1 MSCIVVQTLIVGGS
15 FLSAVPTLASDSPG
29 RLPIA
34 LHPANPHYLL
44 FRGQP
49 TVLVSS
55 TEHYGAVLNLDF
67 YYVPYLDELH
77 AKGLNLTRTFSGVY
91 CEDRASFG
99 IRSNTLAPA
108 GGKLLCPWARSQT
121 PGCTNGGN
129 KFDLARW
136 DGAYFRRLK
145 DFLAQAGERG
155 IVVELV
161 LFCPFYDDS
170 MWVLSPMNVRNNVNG
185 LGGIPRTEVYTMKH
199 PEMVA
204 LHEALTRKICQEL
217 NGFDNLYYEVCNEP
231 YFGGVTGDW
240 QDRIIA
246 AMGAAESNLP
256 KKHLIAR
263 NIANGKQKVEGPNP
277 AVSLFNFHYAAPP
290 ETVAMNFALNKVI
303 ADDETG
309 FRGPGD
315 FTYRAEGWDFL
326 MAGGAIYDNLDYS
339 FTCKTPA
346 GTAVPDAPGG
356 GGAALRSQLRI
367 LKNFLQGFDFVHMA
381 PDNRVILGPL
391 PAKVAARALAQR
403 GKQYAVYVCGDGLKN
418 LAIDLPAGH
427 YKYQWYDTRSGP
439 ATAATL
445 EHSGGRRLIAA
456 PSYQEDIALGLS
468 TMR

>member
-1 MSCIVVQTLIVGGS
+1 
-15 FLSAVPTLASDSPG
+15 
-29 RLPIA
+29 
-34 LHPANPHYLL
+34 
-44 FRGQP
+44 
-49 TVLVSS
+49 
-55 TEHYGAVLNLDF
+55 
-67 YYVPYLDELH
+67 
-77 AKGLNLTRTFSGVY
+77 
-91 CEDRASFG
+91 
-99 IRSNTLAPA
+99 
-108 GGKLLCPWARSQT
+108 
-121 PGCTNGGN
+121 
-129 KFDLARW
+129 
-136 DGAYFRRLK
+136 
-145 DFLAQAGERG
+145 
-155 IVVELV
+155 
-161 LFCPFYDDS
+161 
-170 MWVLSPMNVRNNVNG
+170 
-185 LGGIPRTEVYTMKH
+185 
-199 PEMVA
+199 MVA